1 MVEGRELLVAAEGL
15 LREGGLDPSPAT
27 LADAE
32 ARSAEARGKFRSAR
46 DAMAGQPL
54 LRLAEWVPGLGAQ
67 VSAARALADIGY
79 QGSEIGLAGVA
90 ALRTLDEMKDDDG
103 APGEKAMAYLDASR
117 PMLTEVEQR
126 LATIRDRRD
135 AIDTFWLLPPLRGF
149 VRRAD
154 AEIAPL
160 AASVERYGDAR
171 EAAGHVLGF
180 DGARSQLVLGLDN
193 TELLPG
199 GGLIGMYGV
208 VTFDGG
214 RMTESSFG
222 EAGELTARWQA
233 QSGGE
238 YVEPPIPL
246 KRYLLRDWTWNFA
259 VSGWSPDF
267 PSSARQALFFYER
280 SRAEPLDD
288 VIAIDFSGLE
298 GLLAVLGPTEIPGYG
313 VTVDSENATEEILAR
328 IGRPL
333 RPEDGAHDF
342 AAAVAARVLEGVQA
356 AGREKWVPLLEA
368 LARLAAEGHLALY
381 SNDPE
386 TQRALVSLGWAGEVE
401 EPPGDYVMA
410 VGASVH
416 SSKLNL
422 VLEEEMSVN
431 VRIGED
437 GSAENSVTLRY
448 DNRLSEWARGRPPEL
463 VTQML
468 GGLYGGYLR
477 LLAPPQAELRDVRL
491 DGRAVGAE
499 EVTEEAG
506 KASFGR
512 YFALPADSEA
522 AVTFAY
528 TVPDVVV
535 ASGGGRE
542 YRLLVQKQAGTRP
555 APLTLTVH
563 LPEGARVES
572 VFLDGQPLPGSPLRI
587 QMLLSEDRELV
598 VRYDP

>member
-1 MVEGRELLVAAEGL
+1 
-15 LREGGLDPSPAT
+15 
-27 LADAE
+27 
-32 ARSAEARGKFRSAR
+32 
-46 DAMAGQPL
+46 
-54 LRLAEWVPGLGAQ
+54 
-67 VSAARALADIGY
+67 
-79 QGSEIGLAGVA
+79 
-90 ALRTLDEMKDDDG
+90 
-103 APGEKAMAYLDASR
+103 
-117 PMLTEVEQR
+117 
-126 LATIRDRRD
+126 
-135 AIDTFWLLPPLRGF
+135 
-149 VRRAD
+149 
-154 AEIAPL
+154 
-160 AASVERYGDAR
+160 
-171 EAAGHVLGF
+171 
-180 DGARSQLVLGLDN
+180 
-193 TELLPG
+193 
-199 GGLIGMYGV
+199 
-208 VTFDGG
+208 
-214 RMTESSFG
+214 
-222 EAGELTARWQA
+222 
-233 QSGGE
+233 
-238 YVEPPIPL
+238 
-246 KRYLLRDWTWNFA
+246 
-259 VSGWSPDF
+259 
-267 PSSARQALFFYER
+267 
-280 SRAEPLDD
+280 
-288 VIAIDFSGLE
+288 
-298 GLLAVLGPTEIPGYG
+298 
-313 VTVDSENATEEILAR
+313 
-328 IGRPL
+328 
-333 RPEDGAHDF
+333 
-342 AAAVAARVLEGVQA
+342 
-356 AGREKWVPLLEA
+356 VPLLET

-422 VLEEEMSVN
+422 VLEEEMSVD

-468 GGLYGGYLR
+468 TGFYGGYLR

-555 APLTLTVH
+555 APLTLTVR